1 VLPPASGDDDVVVA
15 PPPTEV
21 AGRWSIVSPT
31 SLLIILALIN
41 FLNYVDRYV
50 IGALN
55 PFLQDKHLGLG
66 LTSTQIGWLSTAFM
80 IVHSV
85 ASIPLGYLADR
96 YLRKRL
102 IAMGV
107 GLWSIATAL
116 AGLAS
121 TFSQIFVARAAV
133 GIGEA
138 TYAPAASALISD
150 RFDAALR
157 ARVLGIFQLGMVLGA
172 AIGLVAG
179 GLVAAW
185 LGWRAA
191 FLVVGIPGLVLAVL
205 ILFVHEADP
214 AARRRKSRAG
224 SEGGIRLAPGEGSW
238 TAAAWITL
246 AGILTTFFT
255 GALGV
260 WAPTFILRSRF
271 GGDPRFIGDVV
282 ASFGPLVVVAGVAGT
297 LVGSYIADR
306 LERLRPG
313 AGRLYTIAI
322 GVLISAPCA
331 AVAFMSHGGP
341 TIYVMLGIGVFFNVW
356 YVGPILAALH
366 DVVPPRL
373 RATVTG
379 AYFFLIHA
387 LGDAVSPLVVG
398 YIDDWRHSLADGLL
412 FATALMALAGV
423 AALAA
428 VPASRRRAQLSRASA
443 AQ

>member
-1 VLPPASGDDDVVVA
+1 VS
-15 PPPTEV
+15 
-21 AGRWSIVSPT
+21 RWTIVSPT

-50 IGALN
+50 IGALV
-55 PFLQDKHLGLG
+55 PFLKDPELGLG
-66 LTSTQIGWLSTAFM
+66 LSSAQIGWLSTAFM
-80 IVHSV
+80 VVHSV

-96 YLRKRL
+96 WMRKRL
-102 IAMGV
+102 IAAGV

-116 AGLAS
+116 AGLAQ
-121 TFSQIFVARAAV
+121 TFGQIFVARAAV

-185 LGWRAA
+185 LGWREA
-191 FLVVGIPGLVLAVL
+191 FLVVGVPGLLLAAL
-205 ILFVHEADP
+205 ILFVYEPDP
-214 AARRRKSRAG
+214 STRRRPRPATS
-224 SEGGIRLAPGEGSW
+224 GGAWKLTSPREGSW
-238 TAAAWITL
+238 TAAVWITI

-255 GALGV
+255 GAIGV
-260 WAPTFILRSRF
+260 WAPEFILRSRF

-282 ASFGPLVVVAGVAGT
+282 TSFGPLVVLAGVTGT
-297 LVGSYIADR
+297 LTGSFIADR

-322 GVLISAPCA
+322 GVLVSAPCA
-331 AVAFMSHGGP
+331 AIAFLSTGGP
-341 TIYVMLGIGVFFNVW
+341 AIYVMLGIGVFFNVW

-366 DVVPPRL
+366 DVVPARL
-373 RATVTG
+373 RATITG

-387 LGDAVSPLVVG
+387 LGDAISPLIVG
-398 YIDDWRHSLADGLL
+398 YIDDWRGSLSDGLL

-428 VPASRRRAQLSRASA
+428 VRASRRLALSRAA
-443 AQ
+443 PAQ